1 MKEEIEQLINNI
13 NGNRRVELSGS
24 LSWTETAGR
33 SFTIGKNCMKG
44 IISVTR
50 PNIVIDGGNGEIAVE
65 IDDCNDSDKCLF
77 YIHPTARNVTF
88 KNLSVRVNLR
98 NTDNTSR
105 IFSAFYNTA
114 FGVKFINC
122 RLEVVADKQINIMGI
137 YNNGNLD
144 THMETRADNLV
155 VSDCLVKVECISEQV
170 QKECVVYGLYN
181 NLANSISV
189 QNNFIYAVNKG
200 VGESQKAI
208 GVYTNGRFG
217 RFTGNNIK
225 ANGTHNIGK
234 LKEQAHAIGFVNDGL
249 YTIITSNNIIG
260 EWAGK
265 CVGLETNGEFARVN
279 SNKIL
284 ATHTIC
290 GRSVIVR
297 GNKSNI
303 GGNIFTSTSRN
314 ARLLEL
320 DAENCIINENIM
332 EVLMAIEE
340 CKSGCGIYA
349 VGEHATGYIII
360 GNIIRNTLDCGIITR
375 REAGIVKDNKVE
387 SFVYATAAD
396 TTADD
401 YLILSKLDE
410 KNIVSLYQ

>member
-1 MKEEIEQLINNI
+1 MKEEIEQQINNED
-13 NGNRRVELSGS
+13 RPRKVELKGTM
-24 LSWTETAGR
+24 SWTETAGK

-50 PNIVIDGGNGEIAVE
+50 PNVVVDGSDGEIM
-65 IDDCNDSDKCLF
+65 IDINDCDDSDKCLF
-77 YIHPTARNVTF
+77 YIHPSARNVTF
-88 KNLSVRVNLR
+88 QNLSVKVNIKNRENTTRVV
-98 NTDNTSR
+98 SV
-105 IFSAFYNTA
+105 FYNTA
-114 FGVKFINC
+114 FGAKFINC
-122 RLEVVADKQINIMGI
+122 HLEVIADKQVNIIGI

-155 VSDCLVKVECISEQV
+155 ISDCFIKAECVSERIQN
-170 QKECVVYGLYN
+170 ECVVYGLYN

-189 QNNFIYAVNKG
+189 QNNFIYVINKG
-200 VGESQKAI
+200 NGSNQKAI

-217 RFTGNNIK
+217 RFVGNNIK

-234 LKEQAHAIGFVNDGL
+234 LKEAAHVTGFLNDGL
-249 YTIITSNNIIG
+249 YTIFTSNNIIG

-265 CVGLETNGEFARVN
+265 CVGLETNGEFAMVN

-290 GRSVIVR
+290 GRSIINR

-303 GGNIFTSTSRN
+303 EANVLTSTSRN

-332 EVLMAIEE
+332 EVLMAPEE
-340 CKSGCGIYA
+340 CRSGCGIYA
-349 VGEHATGYIII
+349 VSDHATGNIII
-360 GNIIRNTLDCGIITR
+360 DNIILNTSDCGIITR
-375 REAGIVKDNKVE
+375 NDGGTVKDNKI
-387 SFVYATAAD
+387 AAYPYTVLV
-396 TTADD
+396 TTSDN
-401 YLILSKLDE
+401 YRILSKLDE
-410 KNIVSLYQ
+410 SNIVSIYS